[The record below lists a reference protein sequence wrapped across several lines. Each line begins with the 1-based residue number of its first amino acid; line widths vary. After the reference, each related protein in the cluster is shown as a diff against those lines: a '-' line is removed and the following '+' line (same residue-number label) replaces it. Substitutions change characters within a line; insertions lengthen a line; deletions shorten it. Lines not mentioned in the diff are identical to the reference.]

1 MSRRAYSGA
10 ALIVAALGLP
20 AGAGAQDFSKV
31 EIKVVPVRGNLY
43 MLSGGGGNV
52 GVCTGADG
60 VFMIDDKYAPLTDKI
75 KAAVATISDR
85 PIRFVINTHLHGDH
99 TGGNESLAAAG
110 AVVVAHANVRR
121 RMSGIQLS
129 ATLKDT
135 IPAAPAGA
143 LPIVTFESDVVFHV
157 NGDEIRV
164 RHVPRAHT
172 DGDAIVIFR
181 TADAIHMGD
190 LFFNGFYPRIDV
202 GSGGSIDG
210 MVAGADQVLAML
222 KDSTIVIPGH
232 GPLGDR
238 AALKAYRDML
248 AGVRDQAK
256 ATFKGRTREQFVAA
270 KPTAE
275 WDAKWGGGFM
285 KPDVFAG
292 QLWDDLSRA
301 TKAR

>member
-1 MSRRAYSGA
+1 VGSGA

-20 AGAGAQDFSKV
+20 TGAAAQDFSKV
-31 EIKVVPVRGNLY
+31 EIKVVPVRGNLH

-52 GVCTGADG
+52 GVCAGADG

-75 KAAVATISDR
+75 KAAVATVSDR

-99 TGGNESLAAAG
+99 TGGNENFAAAG
-110 AVVVAHANVRR
+110 AVVVAHANVRK
-121 RMSGIQLS
+121 RMSAIQLS

-135 IPAAPAGA
+135 IPAAPPGA

-164 RHVPRAHT
+164 THMPHAHT

-202 GSGGSIDG
+202 ASGGSIDG
-210 MVAGADQVLAML
+210 MVAGADKVLAML

-256 ATFKGRTREQFVAA
+256 ATIKGKTREQFIAA

-285 KPDVFAG
+285 KPDAFAG
-292 QLWDDLSRA
+292 GLYDDLSRG
-301 TKAR
+301 TKGR